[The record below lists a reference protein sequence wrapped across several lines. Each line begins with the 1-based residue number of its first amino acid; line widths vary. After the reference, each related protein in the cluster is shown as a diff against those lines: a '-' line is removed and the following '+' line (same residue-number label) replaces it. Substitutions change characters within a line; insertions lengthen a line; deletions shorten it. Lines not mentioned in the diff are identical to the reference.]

1 MTHLHSAAAHTL
13 AQWHKMVAQRDLSGL
28 AALIDEQAVFR
39 SPMAFKPYLGST
51 AMQMVLHTVI
61 TVFEDFN
68 YHREFVSAEGE
79 SVVLEFSARVGDKQ
93 LKGIDMLRF
102 NEQGKIIEFEVMIR
116 PFSAL
121 QALGQEMAQKLAPLM
136 GAYQGAQA

>member
-1 MTHLHSAAAHTL
+1 MTHLHSAAAQTL
-13 AQWHKMVAQRDLSGL
+13 AQWHQMVAQRDLSGL

-68 YHREFVSAEGE
+68 YHREFVSAEGD

-136 GAYQGAQA
+136 AAYQAKG

>member
-1 MTHLHSAAAHTL
+1 MTQLHSAAAHTL
-13 AQWHKMVAQRDLSGL
+13 AQWHQMVAQRDLSGL

-102 NEQGKIIEFEVMIR
+102 NQQGKIIEFEVMIR

-136 GAYQGAQA
+136 AAYQGVQA